1 MPGISM
7 MSKCGLRTENR
18 FQKSE
23 TDVLVPKIWLLHAY
37 YCWRDIWRSDQ
48 LNPHSCSKSPVPIF
62 NDAMKRGL
70 GESVFHYRF
79 LAFAGDST
87 AYEKLR
93 QPYNGSTEIL
103 KLVFIKRQLNSKW
116 IYEVIVSSKIPTK
129 NYRDFCPGSLSEGRA
144 EIWKKFGWHF
154 GRNDDLINSFWI

>member
-93 QPYNGSTEIL
+93 QPHNGSTELL
-103 KLVFIKRQLNSKW
+103 KLIFIRSFYFHIMNKAKKNWFQDREQSMQKVDFLGTTLNKANDKNEISK
-116 IYEVIVSSKIPTK
+116 
-129 NYRDFCPGSLSEGRA
+129 
-144 EIWKKFGWHF
+144 
-154 GRNDDLINSFWI
+154 

>member
-1 MPGISM
+1 MYEKNPLLSLMHIGVNVWSLSRQSPSVLHYYFRLKLLFSLPSLLHGEMPGISM

-37 YCWRDIWRSDQ
+37 YCRRDIWRSDQ

-93 QPYNGSTEIL
+93 QPHNGSTELL
-103 KLVFIKRQLNSKW
+103 KLVFIKVW
-116 IYEVIVSSKIPTK
+116 I
-129 NYRDFCPGSLSEGRA
+129 L
-144 EIWKKFGWHF
+144 
-154 GRNDDLINSFWI
+154 